1 MVFAGF
7 ILDLS
12 IPGYR
17 VFDASS
23 QRTGT
28 PSCDSDESVVRR
40 EEDLH
45 TCTFGAG
52 KVERIEGPKT
62 ESVQVTSAVRV
73 FGREA
78 DVFIRACD
86 ERPCCIATFFIGVAR
101 SFQVEYC
108 SGGPLSRADAD
119 EVENAST
126 A

>member
-1 MVFAGF
+1 VSAGF
-7 ILDLS
+7 ILNLS

-17 VFDASS
+17 VFHASS
-23 QRTGT
+23 QTTGA

-40 EEDLH
+40 EEDVH
-45 TCTFGAG
+45 PCAFGAG
-52 KVERIEGPKT
+52 KVERIERPKT

-78 DVFIRACD
+78 DVFIRAGD
-86 ERPCCIATFFIGVAR
+86 ERPRCIATFFIGVAR
-101 SFQVEYC
+101 SFQLEYC

>member
-1 MVFAGF
+1 VSAGF
-7 ILDLS
+7 ILNLS

-17 VFDASS
+17 VFHASS
-23 QRTGT
+23 QTTGA

-40 EEDLH
+40 EEDVH
-45 TCTFGAG
+45 PCAFGAG
-52 KVERIEGPKT
+52 KVERIERPKT

-78 DVFIRACD
+78 DVFIRAGD
-86 ERPCCIATFFIGVAR
+86 ERPRCIATFFIGVAR